1 MNRQI
6 RQLEDDLISTLNG
19 SDLPIEVKRIIV
31 GNIYHLIEK
40 QADKAILDEIQ
51 PITVIGEIEDAKGT

>member
-6 RQLEDDLISTLNG
+6 RQLEDDLISVLNG

>member
-6 RQLEDDLISTLNG
+6 RQLEDDLISALNG